1 MAMKLPLL
9 DRVVLLAR
17 GEAALLARP
26 VAVLL
31 QDVTLAT
38 RPVIALELLS
48 LSPLDA
54 LRKQLDRVQKAEQAR
69 PPKPG
74 KRPAPRRLRVPYDQ
88 LVALLH
94 HRHALYHCG
103 LSEEEH
109 LQLHGVVGKF
119 QQASLE
125 LARYIKFPT

>member
-1 MAMKLPLL
+1 MKLPLL
-9 DRVVLLAR
+9 DQVVLLER
-17 GEAALLARP
+17 GEATLLARP
-26 VAVLL
+26 VAVLV

-48 LSPLDA
+48 LTPLEA
-54 LRKQLDRVQKAEQAR
+54 LRKQLERIDKAEQVR
-69 PPKPG
+69 PSKPG
-74 KRPAPRRLRVPYDQ
+74 KHPAPRKLRVPYDQ

-103 LSEEEH
+103 LSEEER
-109 LQLHGVVGKF
+109 LRLHGVVGKF